1 MLKKKTKV
9 IILVAMVALLGVTAY
24 LNIALNNRV
33 VETST
38 QNYTYAGYFT
48 SYRSDRQSTRDQELL
63 YYDAIMTSESSSA
76 EAVKQAESKKLEIV
90 AKMESELIME
100 GMIKSKGFEDAVV
113 AISNNNINVIVKGAA
128 LETNEVAQI
137 VSIIKEQTGKGIDNI
152 VITPVE

>member
-1 MLKKKTKV
+1 MKKRTKV
-9 IILVAMVALLGVTAY
+9 IILAAMVALLGVTAY

-33 VETST
+33 VETSN
-38 QNYTYAGYFT
+38 QEYQYAGYFT
-48 SYRSDRQSTRDQELL
+48 SYRSDRQATRDQELL
-63 YYDAIMTSESSSA
+63 YYDAIISSESSSA
-76 EAVKQAESKKLEIV
+76 EVIANAEAKKMEII

-113 AISNNNINVIVKGAA
+113 AISNNNVNVIIKTAK
-128 LETNEVAQI
+128 LESNEVAQI